1 MRGHSYESLGVEV
14 IPDNSGGMV
23 RTGGMSIVTLTAET
37 RIQVRERI
45 GLALFADAGRVWE
58 DSGWSGASGWQA
70 GAGAGIRYR
79 TPVGPLRFDI
89 ATPVGGG
96 DGDDGGVQVYI
107 GLGQA
112 F

>member
-14 IPDNSGGMV
+14 IQGPDGAV
-23 RTGGMSIVTLTAET
+23 RTGGMSIATLSAES
-37 RIQVRERI
+37 RMQFREKL
-45 GLALFADAGRVWE
+45 GFVLFADAGRVWE
-58 DSGWSGASGWQA
+58 DSGFSGASGWQA
-70 GAGAGIRYR
+70 GAGAGVRYQ
-79 TPVGPLRFDI
+79 TPIGPLRFDL

>member
-1 MRGHSYESLGVEV
+1 
-14 IPDNSGGMV
+14 
-23 RTGGMSIVTLTAET
+23 MSIVTLTAEA

-58 DSGWSGASGWQA
+58 DSSWSGASGWQA
-70 GAGAGIRYR
+70 GAGAGIRYK
-79 TPVGPLRFDI
+79 TPIGPMRFDI

-96 DGDDGGVQVYI
+96 DGDEGGVQVYI